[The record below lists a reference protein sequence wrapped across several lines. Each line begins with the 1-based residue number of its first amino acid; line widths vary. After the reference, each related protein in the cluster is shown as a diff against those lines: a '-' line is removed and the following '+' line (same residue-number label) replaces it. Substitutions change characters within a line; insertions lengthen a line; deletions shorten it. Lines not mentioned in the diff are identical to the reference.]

1 MCRFGIFSRYLK
13 ETSGLAAVEFSFI
26 LPIMLA
32 LLVGLVELYDI
43 IDARRRVTSIAS
55 TVGDLTARAK
65 VLDDEDIGNIFTAAR
80 AILDP
85 LDSSDIKIRL
95 TSVTVNLDDT
105 RVVGWSDGYQEM
117 AYTVGDP
124 YVLPDD
130 IGQPGGS
137 IIVSQVELEH
147 QSFLGIMFK
156 TPFDFTDTFYAK
168 PRLTLRVN
176 RVN

>member
-1 MCRFGIFSRYLK
+1 MSYLKIFRRYLK

-26 LPIMLA
+26 LPIML
-32 LLVGLVELYDI
+32 LLLIGLVEVYDV

-65 VLDDEDIGNIFTAAR
+65 VLDDEDVNNIFTAAR
-80 AILDP
+80 AILEP
-85 LDSSDIKIRL
+85 LSSDDIKIRL
-95 TSVTVNLDDT
+95 TSISVNLDDT
-105 RVVGWSDGYQEM
+105 RVVGWSDAYQQV
-117 AYTVGDP
+117 ALTPGDP
-124 YVLPDD
+124 YALPDD

-137 IIVSQVELEH
+137 IIVSEVELEH
-147 QSFLGIMFK
+147 QSILGIMFK

>member
-1 MCRFGIFSRYLK
+1 MSYLSIFRRYLK

-26 LPIMLA
+26 LPIML
-32 LLVGLVELYDI
+32 LLLIGLVETYDV

-65 VLDDEDIGNIFTAAR
+65 VLDDEDIDNIFTAAQ

-85 LDSSDIKIRL
+85 LSSDDIKIRL
-95 TSVTVNLDDT
+95 TSVSVNLDDT
-105 RVVGWSDGYQEM
+105 RVVGWSDGFQEVE
-117 AYTVGDP
+117 YTAGDP
-124 YVLPDD
+124 YPLPAD

-137 IIVSQVELEH
+137 IIVSEVELEH
-147 QSFLGIMFK
+147 QSFLGLLFK
-156 TPFDFTDTFYAK
+156 TPFDFKDVFYAK

-176 RVN
+176 RQ